1 MLRGKLLI
9 ISVVLILLLV
19 VSHEAQAM
27 QYEALTQTTVDLDP
41 SDVDAINRVAHAL
54 RLTWESD
61 ESEFSSKGCNSSSK
75 VLCDCSFND
84 HTLCRVTRIDLSDM
98 HLRGEIPPAIGNL
111 TCLISLD
118 LGSNRIHG
126 NIPDSLRNLNQLQ
139 YLDLSSNDLEG
150 PIPDFFG
157 EMNSLNVLILAENW
171 LKGSIPQNLGNSSSI
186 KTLDLAE
193 NLLSER
199 IPESLGNI
207 SNLEFL
213 RLSDNQ
219 LTGLL
224 PKSLGNLQ
232 NVYRMVLANN
242 KFQGQLPPCLA
253 NLTNLRHF
261 NVRGNEFIG
270 PIPRYIGNWNQLEI
284 LILQGNH
291 FEGPLPDTI
300 SSLKNVTEMR
310 IADLYGRN
318 GEVFPFPDISRMIHL
333 ETLVLRNCSIN
344 DSIPRYIGGFQALS
358 HLDLSYN
365 KLTGEV
371 PDFPEYGNLTNIFLR
386 ANKLTGPIPTW
397 FSNKTEANLDFSE
410 NNFTYSSIVNYRS
423 NRNMNSFACCSPSVE
438 LDNAWQRNNF
448 SCDEDKL
455 ENDRLYI
462 NCGGEKV
469 TAGRGTFERD
479 TQPEGASTFYI
490 SDDRKWGYSSMGIY
504 DPTQSKSMS
513 YTHSIESHDECG
525 FENKDASLYKTARVA
540 PVSLKYF
547 GFCMK
552 NGLYIVKL
560 DFAEIT
566 FKEEAEHKS
575 RGNRLFDVFIQGRKV
590 LADFNIKDIAGGL
603 NKNASQAFQAEVRE
617 NSLEI
622 HLYWAGK
629 GSKRGPFELYGPL
642 VSAIS
647 VEPVVKP
654 VKPPKKLSPLSIAG
668 ISGSIVLFLVLI
680 FVCLW
685 KMGYLRGKE
694 SKIEAQKELISLP
707 GGGLFTYRQLKVAT
721 QNFNKENKIGE
732 GGFGAVF
739 KGVLPNGTVIAVKQL
754 SAKSKQG
761 SREFVN
767 EVGVISA
774 LQHLNLVKLLGCCID
789 ENQLLLVYEYMENNS
804 LAHALFGPE
813 ELRVQLNWA
822 IRSKICRGIAKGLA
836 FLHEESKLKII
847 HRDIKTTNILL
858 DKDFT
863 AKISD
868 FGFAKLHEGEKTH
881 VITKIA
887 GTTGYMAPEYAMR
900 GHLTSKADVYSFGV
914 VLLEI
919 VSGQNSASYRPN
931 DESVYLLDLA
941 YVLQEK
947 GDLLALVDPILGS
960 EYSAKEAKTIL
971 ELAMLCTNPSPTLRP
986 SMSEVVKILKGKSRL
1001 NYTPSLAPYSAD
1013 GFARAKAMASRSFSN
1028 YSRSMSRE
1036 EPSNPA
1042 SCEFSIKEE
1051 EVHISADYTPEIT
1064 DETGRSPLNNV

>member
-1 MLRGKLLI
+1 MK
-9 ISVVLILLLV
+9 
-19 VSHEAQAM
+19 
-27 QYEALTQTTVDLDP
+27 
-41 SDVDAINRVAHAL
+41 
-54 RLTWESD
+54 
-61 ESEFSSKGCNSSSK
+61 
-75 VLCDCSFND
+75 
-84 HTLCRVTRIDLSDM
+84 
-98 HLRGEIPPAIGNL
+98 
-111 TCLISLD
+111 
-118 LGSNRIHG
+118 
-126 NIPDSLRNLNQLQ
+126 LQ
-139 YLDLSSNDLEG
+139 YLDLSSNDLDG

-157 EMNSLNVLILAENW
+157 RMMSLNVLILSENW
-171 LKGSIPQNLGNSSSI
+171 LKGSIPENLGNSSI
-186 KTLDLAE
+186 ETLDLAE
-193 NLLSER
+193 NQLSEE

-207 SNLEFL
+207 SSLEHL

-219 LTGLL
+219 LTGKL

-232 NVYRMVLANN
+232 NLYGMVMANN
-242 KFQGQLPPCLA
+242 KLQGKLPQSFE
-253 NLTNLRHF
+253 NLTSLRQF

-270 PIPRYIGNWNQLEI
+270 PVPAYIGNWNQLQ
-284 LILQGNH
+284 LLVLQGNR
-291 FEGPLPDTI
+291 FEGPLPSTI
-300 SSLKNVTEMR
+300 SSLDKVTEMR
-310 IADLYGRN
+310 IADLYGRK
-318 GEVFPFPDISRMIHL
+318 GELFLFPNISRMTQL

-344 DSIPRYIGGFQALS
+344 DLIPPYLGEFLALS

-371 PDFPEYGNLTNIFLR
+371 PDFANLTNLYLL
-386 ANKLTGPIPTW
+386 ANKLIGPIPTL
-397 FSNKTEANLDFSE
+397 STNKTEANLDFSE
-410 NNFTYSSIVNYRS
+410 NNFTYSSIADYRS
-423 NRNMNSFACCSPSVE
+423 NRNTNSFECCSSSAD
-438 LDNAWQRNNF
+438 LDSAWQNNNF
-448 SCDEDKL
+448 SCGEDQL

-462 NCGGEKV
+462 NCGGDKV
-469 TAGRGTFERD
+469 TTAQGTFESD
-479 TQPEGASTFYI
+479 VNPEGASTFYI
-490 SDDRKWGYSSMGIY
+490 SDDKKWGYSSMGIY
-504 DPTQSKSMS
+504 DPEQIFSMS
-513 YTHSIESHDECG
+513 YAKSIESHEDCG
-525 FENKDASLYKTARVA
+525 FESIQNKEISLYKSARVS
-540 PVSLKYF
+540 PISLKYF

-552 NGLYIVKL
+552 NGLYKVKL

-566 FKEEAEHKS
+566 FKEEADHKS
-575 RGNRLFDVFIQGRKV
+575 RGNRLFDVLIQGTKV
-590 LADFNIKDIAGGL
+590 LADFNIKDVAGGL
-603 NKNASQAFQAEVRE
+603 NKNVSRTFQAEIKG
-617 NSLEI
+617 NNLEI

-629 GSKRGPFELYGPL
+629 GSKRGPYELYGPL

-647 VEPVVKP
+647 VEPVLKP
-654 VKPPKKLSPLSIAG
+654 VKPPKKLSPLTIAW
-668 ISGSIVLFLVLI
+668 ISGSIVLFLVLVFI
-680 FVCLW
+680 CLW

-707 GGGLFTYRQLKVAT
+707 GGGLFTYKQLKVAT
-721 QNFNKENKIGE
+721 QNFNNENKIGE

-739 KGVLPNGTVIAVKQL
+739 KGVLPNGTTIAVKQL

-774 LQHLNLVKLLGCCID
+774 LQHPNLVKLLGCCID

-813 ELRVQLNWA
+813 ELRVQLNWT
-822 IRSKICRGIAKGLA
+822 IRSKICSGIAKGLA

-868 FGFAKLHEGEKTH
+868 FGFAKLHEGHQTH

-947 GDLLALVDPILGS
+947 EDLLSLVDPILGS
-960 EYSAKEAKTIL
+960 EYAAKEAKMIL

-986 SMSEVVKILKGKSRL
+986 RMSEVVKILKGKSRL
-1001 NYTPSLAPYSAD
+1001 NYTPSLAPYSTD
-1013 GFARAKAMASRSFSN
+1013 GFARAKAIASRSFSN
-1028 YSRSMSRE
+1028 YSRSMSRK

-1042 SCEFSIKEE
+1042 SYEFSIKEE

-1064 DETGRSPLNNV
+1064 DETGTSPLSNV

>member
-1 MLRGKLLI
+1 MMFNIDYECVENDHKLEQHSRQSSKGFVFLSFSSCQYALINKNVTSVQDWQLGSAYKPQYLNQDGVVALGYLFAHYMEAWKSWKLTRHASFKVEHNKFLCRYLTLGNPVLELATDFSSSAESFWSHGLSTELLI
-9 ISVVLILLLV
+9 PAYPDYEVLGSTLMELSL
-19 VSHEAQAM
+19 EAQVI
-27 QYEALTQTTVDLDP
+27 QALIENAVKLDQN
-41 SDVDAINRVAHAL
+41 DEEAINSVAQAL
-54 RLTWESD
+54 RLNWESD
-61 ESEFSSKGCNSSSK
+61 EDRFSSRSCNSSK
-75 VLCDCSFND
+75 IVLCDCNFNH
-84 HTLCRVTRIDLSDM
+84 HTLCRVTTIDFSDM
-98 HLRGEIPPAIGNL
+98 HLRGEIPAAIGNL
-111 TCLISLD
+111 TALVTLD
-118 LGSNRIHG
+118 LHSNRIRG
-126 NIPDSLRNLNQLQ
+126 NIPDSLRYLNQLK
-139 YLDLSSNDLEG
+139 Y
-150 PIPDFFG
+150 
-157 EMNSLNVLILAENW
+157 
-171 LKGSIPQNLGNSSSI
+171 
-186 KTLDLAE
+186 LDLAE
-193 NLLSER
+193 NQLIGP
-199 IPESLGNI
+199 IPDTLGNI
-207 SNLEFL
+207 STLEFL

-219 LTGLL
+219 LTGKI
-224 PKSLGNLQ
+224 PESLGNLQ
-232 NVYRMVLANN
+232 NIYRMVLANN
-242 KFQGQLPPCLA
+242 KFQGELPQSFA
-253 NLTNLRHF
+253 KLTSLSIF
-261 NVRGNEFIG
+261 NVRGNGLIG
-270 PIPRYIGNWNQLEI
+270 PIPTYIGNWSQLQV

-291 FEGPLPDTI
+291 FEGPVPSTM
-300 SSLKNVTEMR
+300 SSLENVNEMR
-310 IADLYGRN
+310 ISDLFGKN
-318 GEVFPFPDISRMIHL
+318 GELFPFPDISNMKKL
-333 ETLVLRNCSIN
+333 DTLILRNCSIN
-344 DSIPRYIGGFQALS
+344 DSIPSYLGSFQSLV

-371 PDFPEYGNLTNIFLR
+371 PEFSEHGNLTNIFLR
-386 ANKLTGPIPTW
+386 ANKLTGAIPTW
-397 FSNKTEANLDFSE
+397 FANKTEANLDFSE
-410 NNFTYSSIVNYRS
+410 NNFTYASIVDYRS
-423 NRNMNSFACCSPSVE
+423 RNVNSFACCSPSAEFFGV
-438 LDNAWQRNNF
+438 
-448 SCDEDKL
+448 
-455 ENDRLYI
+455 
-462 NCGGEKV
+462 
-469 TAGRGTFERD
+469 
-479 TQPEGASTFYI
+479 
-490 SDDRKWGYSSMGIY
+490 Y
-504 DPTQSKSMS
+504 DPKQSPSLK
-513 YTHSIESHDECG
+513 YAQSIESHDDFG
-525 FENKDASLYKTARVA
+525 FENKETLLYKTARVA
-540 PVSLKYF
+540 PISLKYF

-552 NGLYIVKL
+552 DGFYTVKL

-575 RGNRLFDVFIQGRKV
+575 RGNRLFDVLIQDRKV
-590 LADFNIKDIAGGL
+590 LSDFNIKDLAGGL
-603 NKNASQAFQAEVRE
+603 NKNISQTFQAEVKE

-629 GSKRGPFELYGPL
+629 GSKRGSYELYGPL

-647 VEPVVKP
+647 VEPVLKP
-654 VKPPKKLSPLSIAG
+654 VKPPKKLSPFIIAG
-668 ISGSIVLFLVLI
+668 ISGSIVLFLILVFI
-680 FVCLW
+680 FLW
-685 KMGYLRGKE
+685 KKGYFHGKE
-694 SKIEAQKELISLP
+694 SKVEVQRDLMSMP

-721 QNFNKENKIGE
+721 QNFNNENKIGE

-739 KGVLPNGTVIAVKQL
+739 KGVLPNGTPVAVKQL

-774 LQHLNLVKLLGCCID
+774 LQHPNLHSQSIEC
-789 ENQLLLVYEYMENNS
+789 NQT
-804 LAHALFGPE
+804 GPE
-813 ELRVQLNWA
+813 ELRVQLTWM

-960 EYSAKEAKTIL
+960 DYSGKEAKLIL

-1001 NYTPSLAPYSAD
+1001 NYTPSHAPYSAD

-1036 EPSNPA
+1036 EPLNSA
-1042 SCEFSIKEE
+1042 SYEFSIKEE
-1051 EVHISADYTPEIT
+1051 EVQISAGYTPEIT

>member
-1 MLRGKLLI
+1 M
-9 ISVVLILLLV
+9 
-19 VSHEAQAM
+19 E
-27 QYEALTQTTVDLDP
+27 
-41 SDVDAINRVAHAL
+41 
-54 RLTWESD
+54 
-61 ESEFSSKGCNSSSK
+61 
-75 VLCDCSFND
+75 
-84 HTLCRVTRIDLSDM
+84 
-98 HLRGEIPPAIGNL
+98 
-111 TCLISLD
+111 
-118 LGSNRIHG
+118 
-126 NIPDSLRNLNQLQ
+126 SLRT
-139 YLDLSSNDLEG
+139 
-150 PIPDFFG
+150 I
-157 EMNSLNVLILAENW
+157 ILAKNW
-171 LKGSIPQNLGNSSSI
+171 LKESIPPKLGSSASI
-186 KTLDLAE
+186 KTLDFAE
-193 NLLSER
+193 NLLTGT
-199 IPESLGNI
+199 IPETLGNI
-207 SNLEFL
+207 SSLEFL

-219 LTGLL
+219 LKGPL

-232 NVYRMVLANN
+232 NVYRMVVANN
-242 KFQGQLPPCLA
+242 KLQGQLPQSFA
-253 NLTNLRHF
+253 NLTSLRHF

-270 PIPRYIGNWNQLEI
+270 QIPPYIGYWKQLQV

-291 FEGPLPDTI
+291 FEGPLPGTF
-300 SSLKNVTEMR
+300 SSLENIMEMR

-318 GEVFPFPDISRMIHL
+318 GEVFPFPNISRMRQL

-344 DSIPRYIGGFQALS
+344 ASIPSYIGELQALN

-365 KLTGEV
+365 KLSGEV
-371 PDFPEYGNLTNIFLR
+371 PYFSEYGNLTNIFLR
-386 ANKLTGPIPTW
+386 ANKLTGSIPKW
-397 FSNKTEANLDFSE
+397 FANLTEANLDFSE
-410 NNFTYSSIVNYRS
+410 NNFTYSSSVVNYKS
-423 NRNMNSFACCSPSVE
+423 RNTNSFACCSSSPEFDST
-438 LDNAWQRNNF
+438 WQKNNF
-448 SCDEDKL
+448 FCDEDQP

-462 NCGGEKV
+462 NCGGDKV
-469 TAGRGTFERD
+469 TAGRHTFERD
-479 TQPEGASTFYI
+479 AQPEGASTFYI
-490 SDDRKWGYSSMGIY
+490 SDDKKWGYSSMGIY
-504 DPTQSKSMS
+504 DPAQSRSMS
-513 YTHSIESHDECG
+513 YAHSIDKCPFQNNE
-525 FENKDASLYKTARVA
+525 ASLYQTARVA
-540 PVSLKYF
+540 PISLKYF

-552 NGLYIVKL
+552 NGLYTVKL

-566 FKEEAEHKS
+566 IKEEAEHKS
-575 RGNRLFDVFIQGRKV
+575 RGNRLFDVLIQGTKV
-590 LADFNIKDIAGGL
+590 LTDFNIKDVAGGL
-603 NKNASQAFQAEVRE
+603 NENISQTFQAEVKE

-647 VEPVVKP
+647 VEPVLKP
-654 VKPPKKLSPLSIAG
+654 VKPSIKLSPLSIAG
-668 ISGSIVLFLVLI
+668 ISGSIVLFLILI
-680 FVCLW
+680 FAFLW

-721 QNFNKENKIGE
+721 QNFNNANKIGE

-739 KGVLPNGTVIAVKQL
+739 KGVLPNGTAIAVKQL

-774 LQHLNLVKLLGCCID
+774 LQHPNLVKLLGCCID

-813 ELRVQLNWA
+813 ELRVQLNWT

-960 EYSAKEAKTIL
+960 EYAAKEAKMIL

-986 SMSEVVKILKGKSRL
+986 SMSEVVKVLKGKSRL
-1001 NYTPSLAPYSAD
+1001 NYTPSHAPYSAD

-1042 SCEFSIKEE
+1042 SYEFSIKEE
-1051 EVHISADYTPEIT
+1051 EVHISADYTPEVT

>member
-1 MLRGKLLI
+1 MFRGKALI
-9 ISVVLILLLV
+9 VSSVLVLLLKLC
-19 VSHEAQAM
+19 HATLGIQP
-27 QYEALTQTTVDLDP
+27 QTNLSQITPDLDP
-41 SDVDAINRVAHAL
+41 IDVNAITKVAEEL
-54 RLTWESD
+54 RLNWEGD
-61 ESEFSSKGCNSSSK
+61 EREFSSKSCNTSNK
-75 VLCDCSFND
+75 VLCDCSFNN
-84 HTLCRVTRIDLSDM
+84 HTLCRVTKVDFSGE

-111 TCLISLD
+111 TFLTWL
-118 LGSNRIHG
+118 SNRIHG
-126 NIPDSLRNLNQLQ
+126 KIPDS
-139 YLDLSSNDLEG
+139 DLSSNDLDG

-157 EMNSLNVLILAENW
+157 RMMSLNVLILSENW
-171 LKGSIPQNLGNSSSI
+171 LKGSIPENLGNSSI
-186 KTLDLAE
+186 ET
-193 NLLSER
+193 
-199 IPESLGNI
+199 
-207 SNLEFL
+207 L

-219 LTGLL
+219 LTGKL

-232 NVYRMVLANN
+232 NLYGMVMANN
-242 KFQGQLPPCLA
+242 KLQGKLPQSFE
-253 NLTNLRHF
+253 NLTSLRQ
-261 NVRGNEFIG
+261 FI
-270 PIPRYIGNWNQLEI
+270 YWKLEPAAVTVSTLFPLITGFKI
-284 LILQGNH
+284 LNFDQDICLQRFGINSVLQGNR
-291 FEGPLPDTI
+291 FEGPLPSTI
-300 SSLKNVTEMR
+300 SSLDKVTEM
-310 IADLYGRN
+310 
-318 GEVFPFPDISRMIHL
+318 
-333 ETLVLRNCSIN
+333 VLRNCSIN
-344 DSIPRYIGGFQALS
+344 DLIPPYLGEFLALS

-371 PDFPEYGNLTNIFLR
+371 PDFANLTNLYLL
-386 ANKLTGPIPTW
+386 ANKLIGPIPTL
-397 FSNKTEANLDFSE
+397 STNKTEANLDFSE
-410 NNFTYSSIVNYRS
+410 NNFTYSSIADYRS
-423 NRNMNSFACCSPSVE
+423 NRNTNSFECCSSSAD
-438 LDNAWQRNNF
+438 LDSAWQNNNF
-448 SCDEDKL
+448 SCGEDQL

-462 NCGGEKV
+462 NCGGDKV
-469 TAGRGTFERD
+469 TTAQGTFESD
-479 TQPEGASTFYI
+479 VNPEGASTFYI
-490 SDDRKWGYSSMGIY
+490 SDDKKWGYSSMGIY
-504 DPTQSKSMS
+504 DPEQIFSMS
-513 YTHSIESHDECG
+513 YAKSIESHEDCG
-525 FENKDASLYKTARVA
+525 FESIQNKEISLYKSARVS
-540 PVSLKYF
+540 PISLKYF

-552 NGLYIVKL
+552 NGLYKVKL

-566 FKEEAEHKS
+566 FKEEADHKS
-575 RGNRLFDVFIQGRKV
+575 RGNRLFDVLIQGTKV
-590 LADFNIKDIAGGL
+590 LADFNIKDVAGGL
-603 NKNASQAFQAEVRE
+603 NKNVSRTFQAEIKG
-617 NSLEI
+617 NNLEI

-629 GSKRGPFELYGPL
+629 GSKRGPYELYGPL

-647 VEPVVKP
+647 VEPVLKP
-654 VKPPKKLSPLSIAG
+654 VKPPKKLSPLTIAW
-668 ISGSIVLFLVLI
+668 ISGSIVLFLVLVFI
-680 FVCLW
+680 CLW

-707 GGGLFTYRQLKVAT
+707 GGGLFTYKQLKVAT
-721 QNFNKENKIGE
+721 QNFNNENKIGE

-739 KGVLPNGTVIAVKQL
+739 KGVLPNGTTIAVKQL

-774 LQHLNLVKLLGCCID
+774 LQHPNLVKLLGCCID

-813 ELRVQLNWA
+813 ELRVQLNWT
-822 IRSKICRGIAKGLA
+822 IRSKICSGIAKGLA

-868 FGFAKLHEGEKTH
+868 FGFAKLHEGHQTH

-947 GDLLALVDPILGS
+947 EDLLSLVDPILGS
-960 EYSAKEAKTIL
+960 EYAAKEAKMIL

-986 SMSEVVKILKGKSRL
+986 RMSEVVKILKGKSRL
-1001 NYTPSLAPYSAD
+1001 NYTPSLAPYSTD
-1013 GFARAKAMASRSFSN
+1013 GFARAKAIASRSFSN

-1042 SCEFSIKEE
+1042 SYEFSIKEE

-1064 DETGRSPLNNV
+1064 DETGRSPLSNV